1 MTKFIYFG
9 VYNMGCWVVMNG
21 PGVLT
26 PRCAPLG
33 CWREW
38 SWGCPCHPAWRV

>member
-9 VYNMGCWVVMNG
+9 VYNMGCWVVMNS

-33 CWREW
+33 VGVSGARAARATPHEE
-38 SWGCPCHPAWRV
+38 